1 MTKTTPHY
9 YLKYDILSQE
19 NPQLT
24 RLTLYDNKIH
34 FIHGEAFDGVQK
46 WVLLLKQR
54 VTFASSGLLQFLCV
68 CVTVWWG
75 GVMELKEK
83 WPLLHNL
90 WSCFIDS
97 EYFPFF
103 SVCSLKLSLLVSF
116 LLMIINEAFQRD
128 DVGKVFLWNTSTAH
142 HQSSL
147 YKWNFQQN
155 KLTPTRNC
163 IFDISAYDSM
173 CNCQLFLPFCIYI
186 SAYHIAKPSL
196 YFQGSPAAESLPQ
209 SFDRHPS
216 SCTSGELLVSSIW
229 LWQILRQHES
239 KFQKECMN

>member
-1 MTKTTPHY
+1 MPPR
-9 YLKYDILSQE
+9 DSLS
-19 NPQLT
+19 
-24 RLTLYDNKIH
+24 
-34 FIHGEAFDGVQK
+34 
-46 WVLLLKQR
+46 
-54 VTFASSGLLQFLCV
+54 SCV
-68 CVTVWWG
+68 CVCVCVWWG

-90 WSCFIDS
+90 WTCFIDS

-173 CNCQLFLPFCIYI
+173 CNCQLFLPFCIYM
-186 SAYHIAKPSL
+186 SASHIVKPSL